1 MYDALP
7 LHEVIGSELQGPFEK
22 KKKEKKSNKTVCNQ
36 TRRPYLFLDDL

>member
-22 KKKEKKSNKTVCNQ
+22 KKEKKSNKTVCNQ
-36 TRRPYLFLDDL
+36 TRQPYLFLDDL